1 MGEGGDGRRSAE
13 AEEKEMEE
21 ESFIVLCEE
30 GKDGIGRYR
39 MSKRIGML
47 P

>member
-1 MGEGGDGRRSAE
+1 MGEAQRRR
-13 AEEKEMEE
+13 KEMEE
-21 ESFIVLCEE
+21 ECFIVLCEE